1 MAKIDFWERHND
13 LRNEILSEIA
23 KIVGDGEVA
32 VPYYY
37 DEETNADV
45 MKELEEDYLEDEDY
59 DISEGNPYDNVEFEY
74 VDEYDCLHT
83 ARLISVRGK
92 DVLADVGDKID
103 RVNFADIVLTGLINI
118 YEAIAE

>member
-1 MAKIDFWERHND
+1 MAKIDFWKRHND

-23 KIVGDGEVA
+23 KIVGNGEVA

-59 DISEGNPYDNVEFEY
+59 EISEGNPNDNVEFEY
-74 VDEYDCLHT
+74 VDWYDGLHT